1 MWILVRML
9 NILKRTR
16 ETIWKKYNR
25 FAFLYDLDDLLFLG
39 KKHVLRKRVIELT
52 KINEKK
58 LVLDL
63 MTGTADSSI
72 LAAKYGGKII
82 GVDFSKSML
91 KIGDRKISK
100 AGLNTISLV
109 QANGETLPFKEN
121 TFDSV
126 ICTFGIDTV
135 YDPEMIIYEMIRV
148 AKESALIGIA
158 YKSFPKN
165 SIVRI
170 FDTLILIYLVLFWK
184 CRNVSIKPLF
194 LKAGLN
200 NLKEE
205 HYYFKMVGIL
215 IGKKLYKNTPEPM
228 QIQQK

>member
-1 MWILVRML
+1 MWIFVRVTNM
-9 NILKRTR
+9 LKRTR
-16 ETIWKKYNR
+16 KTIWTKYNC
-25 FAFLYDLDDLLFLG
+25 FAFLYDLDDRLFLG
-39 KKHVLRKRVIELT
+39 TKNVLRKRVIELT
-52 KINEKK
+52 KINETK

-72 LAAKYGGKII
+72 LAAKSGGKII

-100 AGLNTISLV
+100 KGLKTISLL
-109 QANGETLPFKEN
+109 QANGESLPFKEN
-121 TFDSV
+121 TFDTV
-126 ICTFGIDTV
+126 ICTFGIDTA
-135 YDPEMIIYEMIRV
+135 YDPEMVIYEMIRV
-148 AKESALIGIA
+148 AKESALIGVA

-170 FDTLILIYLVLFWK
+170 FDTLIVIYLALFWK
-184 CRNVSIKPLF
+184 CRNVAIKPLF

-205 HYYFKMVGIL
+205 SYYFKMGEIL
-215 IGKKLYKNTPEPM
+215 IGKKLRKNT
-228 QIQQK
+228 KKKC